1 MSECISENRPVCTG
15 VTTPKS
21 QWLKW
26 QTFIS
31 CCMTCPSWIVGAA
44 SVILGLVEQ
53 WPYQTLL
60 ITVPVRKGS
69 SGGPHTCDQILSAE
83 VTDAT
88 YIHNLLARA
97 SPVALSSHKRARKC
111 NPSDRELEKYLVN
124 STEVQ

>member
-1 MSECISENRPVCTG
+1 
-15 VTTPKS
+15 
-21 QWLKW
+21 
-26 QTFIS
+26 
-31 CCMTCPSWIVGAA
+31 MTCPSWIVGAA

-97 SPVALSSHKRARKC
+97 SPVAVFPQEGQEMQSFWQRVGEIFGEQHRSPVKLTLMS
-111 NPSDRELEKYLVN
+111 VN
-124 STEVQ
+124 IGP